1 MKCMMQGQLAPKL
14 VIDISNIIFINFM
27 QNIQWVEPLNQ
38 ARLSAS
44 TLLSDIGPYPP
55 I

>member
-1 MKCMMQGQLAPKL
+1 MKCMMRGQIAPKL

-27 QNIQWVEPLNQ
+27 QNIQWAETLNQ
-38 ARLSAS
+38 AS